1 MAEIAKVAVL
11 EDFMRCHFCVYCG
24 SVVDGCSRYGIRLQF
39 CCRRCSATQP
49 EEVCISQAMSR
60 FKCAAKDLDVL
71 DSRDRS
77 ANRRFK
83 YRKYIR
89 VEAEYLGRLRS
100 GREMWEARQKR
111 KATQEALVQKRMRL
125 EHQTGIQVASVRRDL
140 RPFVFGDYLGKHRST
155 RIQTNTVHSR
165 LRAHRRAAQL
175 VDSCQ
180 TDPLTALDFCV
191 AYPQWGAKEFL
202 DLKERIQK
210 VFRLMGDRI
219 LCKVPENELSKL
231 VDTPLA
237 DVYREFMKRD
247 LSKLVRHCLR
257 QKVGEQVAHQIMKH
271 EDCRWRLQH
280 GEEEEVAKKLLE
292 VWNEKNNASKNKR
305 KERTEIVPVQRPYKR
320 TTTRVHHFLQLNHH

>member
-24 SVVDGCSRYGIRLQF
+24 SIVDGCSRYGIRLQF

-100 GREMWEARQKR
+100 GKEMWEARQKR
-111 KATQEALVQKRMRL
+111 KATQEALVQKRIRL
-125 EHQTGIQVASVRRDL
+125 EHQTGIQVTSVRRDL
-140 RPFVFGDYLGKHRST
+140 RPFVFGDYLGKHRNT
-155 RIQTNTVHSR
+155 RIQRNTVHSR
-165 LRAHRRAAQL
+165 LKAHRRAAQL
-175 VDSCQ
+175 VDTCR

-191 AYPQWGAKEFL
+191 AYPQGGTEEFL
-202 DLKERIQK
+202 DLKERVQK

-219 LCKVPENELSKL
+219 LCKVPRNELSKL

-257 QKVGEQVAHQIMKH
+257 QKVGEQVAYQIMKH
-271 EDCRWRLQH
+271 EDCRRRLQH
-280 GEEEEVAKKLLE
+280 GGEEEEVAMQLLE
-292 VWNEKNNASKNKR
+292 VWNEKNKSKNKR
-305 KERTEIVPVQRPYKR
+305 KERTVEITSSQRPLKR
-320 TTTRVHHFLQLNHH
+320 TMRSYHFLQLNHN